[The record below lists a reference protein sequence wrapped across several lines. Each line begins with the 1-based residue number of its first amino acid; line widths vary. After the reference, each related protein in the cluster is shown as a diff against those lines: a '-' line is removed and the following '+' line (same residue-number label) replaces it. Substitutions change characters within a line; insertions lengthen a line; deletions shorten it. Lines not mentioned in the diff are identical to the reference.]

1 MPYSS
6 GGGQVLVHG
15 DRDWSNSSD
24 LFSALI
30 PRVFNCKDRT
40 YCTLFTPANT
50 KMLHENNCVIIL
62 SVRGFERVEIRKE
75 TYLIPKWQ
83 INNLKLNVKLTI
95 WVFLIPCT
103 YATTATPSGGY
114 SIKAILSYFQMI

>member
-1 MPYSS
+1 MLLYSYFAGTDKSIPKGFPCQKIHTTYVPYSS

-15 DRDWSNSSD
+15 DRDWSNRSD

-75 TYLIPKWQ
+75 
-83 INNLKLNVKLTI
+83 
-95 WVFLIPCT
+95 FLFW
-103 YATTATPSGGY
+103 
-114 SIKAILSYFQMI
+114 L